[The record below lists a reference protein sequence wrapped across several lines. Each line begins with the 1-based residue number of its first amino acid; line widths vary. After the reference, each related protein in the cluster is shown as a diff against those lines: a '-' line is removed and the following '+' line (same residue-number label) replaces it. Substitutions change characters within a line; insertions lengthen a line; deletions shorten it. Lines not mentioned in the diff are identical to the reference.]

1 MRNTITEIKNLLQVL
16 NTKFRQT
23 EERISNLEDRLI
35 NMIQSEEEILKNE
48 EKWTDLRPED
58 MTEHATIHLKGILGK
73 EERENNT
80 EKKYLKK

>member
-35 NMIQSEEEILKNE
+35 NMIQSEEQILKNE
-48 EKWTDLRPED
+48 KKWTDLRPED
-58 MTEHATIHLKGILGK
+58 MTEHATIHLKGILERG
-73 EERENNT
+73 EREQHR
-80 EKKYLKK
+80 KKYLNK